1 MTDKEIIA
9 LYFKRSENEEKGRGC
24 QKDLCKVWKA
34 VSFDFHQ
41 YFK

>member
-9 LYFKRSENEEKGRGC
+9 LYFKRSENAID
-24 QKDLCKVWKA
+24 QTDDKVWKA

>member
-9 LYFKRSENEEKGRGC
+9 FYILSVLKMQIEQTAS
-24 QKDLCKVWKA
+24 KVWKA